1 MADDADP
8 RARATAALAEMFSEM
23 AYRAA
28 DLHGLESESI
38 DLGHGCTAEA
48 LGLALEALDAD
59 LFSRRPRSLKAHDVR
74 RRTLATE
81 MGDASLSTRR
91 YRDRFGSDA
100 RLLADALDIPYG
112 SRISPGATEF
122 PIQAAALVPCAKAA
136 RLLSR
141 HGSAVEP
148 ASVTGRMREAG
159 MLCAEADRPAAEAL
173 YERGVAPEAD
183 HAAAGLR
190 MEADGAW
197 FRLQGRPK
205 GAPERAEAKA
215 VCAYE
220 GREMKGGKAR
230 RKGAVHHAR
239 IATGDEV
246 RSEAVP
252 IIGGSSA
259 SPSSRAF
266 ASGRTASRGARPLR
280 GSSPRPRPPSTSTL
294 ST

>member
-38 DLGHGCTAEA
+38 DLGHGCMAEA

-148 ASVTGRMREAG
+148 TSVTGRMREAG

-197 FRLQGRPK
+197 FRPQGRPK
-205 GAPERAEAKA
+205 GAPEHAEAKA

-230 RKGAVHHAR
+230 RKGAV
-239 IATGDEV
+239 
-246 RSEAVP
+246 
-252 IIGGSSA
+252 
-259 SPSSRAF
+259 
-266 ASGRTASRGARPLR
+266 
-280 GSSPRPRPPSTSTL
+280 
-294 ST
+294 